1 MAEDHDAG
9 QGEDK
14 EASGPTPSQ
23 ASAERR
29 PETDEDA
36 ILREGRDARRQLGQ
50 RMARAALND
59 PQALTAK
66 RLQRLGPEG
75 LQRFVAELR
84 SGLGDE
90 PQSAST
96 RSVSDPTIGS
106 ATPASAPGLSRA
118 GGAAGGVGGGG
129 GGRSPPP
136 RPSKQGASPEPPR
149 PNDATAF
156 QGWWLTCREGRWRFE
171 VKAVLY
177 GLLAGTAALLFSLG
191 LLALTRL

>member
-1 MAEDHDAG
+1 MADDHHSE

-14 EASGPTPSQ
+14 EASRPTPPQ
-23 ASAERR
+23 ASAKRR
-29 PETDEDA
+29 PEIDEDA
-36 ILREGRDARRQLGQ
+36 VLREGRDARRQLGQ

-59 PQALTAK
+59 PRALTAK

-84 SGLGDE
+84 SELGDE

-96 RSVSDPTIGS
+96 RSVSAPTNS
-106 ATPASAPGLSRA
+106 TAKPATPAGQSKA
-118 GGAAGGVGGGG
+118 GGAAGG

-136 RPSKQGASPEPPR
+136 RPSAQGAFPEPPR

-177 GLLAGTAALLFSLG
+177 GLLVGTTTLLLSLG